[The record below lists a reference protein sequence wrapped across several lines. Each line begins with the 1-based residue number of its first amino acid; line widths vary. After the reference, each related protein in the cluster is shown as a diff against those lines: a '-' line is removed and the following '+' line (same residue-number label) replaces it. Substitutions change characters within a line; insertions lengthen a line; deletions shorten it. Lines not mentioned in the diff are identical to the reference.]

1 MSQHKHDI
9 DKLTEG
15 WRVPE
20 SQSQEEAWEKLMKK
34 AQQEKPVRKV
44 NFQWTKRIAAAAV
57 ILILI
62 SVGLLQTG
70 LFAPSKNNLTLASQN
85 IWLPD
90 SSMVKLKAHSTVKY
104 NYRLLDGSRILHLEG
119 EALFDVRKGKTFEV
133 KFPGGT
139 LEVLGTEFNI
149 QAYSKNS
156 GRVDCYR
163 GAVRLTVHG
172 KDYILKKGK
181 SLTFDQQS
189 VDGPFNFDA
198 QNKIN
203 LPDNTYYWDN
213 RPLKEILTLISQ
225 RNNLTLDAPEKILQK
240 RFTGTLDL
248 SKSQQSI
255 QILARAMTFNYQI
268 KANKLLISEKN

>member
-1 MSQHKHDI
+1 MSQQKHDI
-9 DKLTEG
+9 DKLTAG

-20 SQSQEEAWEKLMKK
+20 SQSQEEAWAKLMKK
-34 AQQEKPVRKV
+34 TQQEKPVRKV
-44 NFQWTKRIAAAAV
+44 NFQWTKRIAAAA

-62 SVGLLQTG
+62 SLGLLQSG
-70 LFAPSKNNLTLASQN
+70 LFAPHKNNSTLSAQN

-90 SSMVKLKAHSTVKY
+90 SSMVKLKAHSTIKY

-119 EALFDVRKGKTFEV
+119 EALFDVKKGKTFEV
-133 KFPGGT
+133 KFPGGK

-163 GAVRLTVHG
+163 GAVKLTVHG
-172 KDYILKKGK
+172 TDYILKKGK

-203 LPDNTYYWDN
+203 LPDNTYYWNN
-213 RPLKEILTLISQ
+213 RPLKEILMFISQ
-225 RNNLTLDAPEKILQK
+225 RSNLTLEAPEKILQK
-240 RFTGTLDL
+240 RFTGELNL
-248 SKSQQSI
+248 KNSKQSL
-255 QILARAMTFNYQI
+255 QILARAMSFNYQI